1 MSVEQ
6 HIKPQLRVYDL
17 TVIVVGLVIGMGIF
31 RTPVEVAQKA
41 GRMDIFFY
49 AWLAGAVVSYIGAF
63 IFAEIGSRYP
73 RAGGFYKIFSHCYHP
88 AFAFMVN
95 WITVISN
102 AASSALVAMLGAEYI
117 APLLFPHS
125 HSPWVVPGIAMAAV
139 AILYGVNLAGIKPS
153 ARILSGLMI
162 VKVSLLLVIIG
173 SVFFIDAPKAVVNTT
188 LTGSPWNA
196 FALCFIPVFFTFGGY
211 QQTMNFGG
219 DIGQARK
226 ALPRAILIGMSIVS
240 LIYLTANYAY
250 YHALGLEG
258 LQHTTTLAATIPG
271 ILFGDGVNKVISII
285 MFFSVM
291 AYVHVSMMSNPRVYF
306 AMAEEGAMPPILM
319 RVNKKTQ
326 VQEYALSFF
335 TFFIIITLVFAE
347 SFQSGLKY
355 VMFFDSI
362 GFMAAA
368 ASIFIFRRRALSIG
382 AEGVFKM
389 KGYPVLPLFFI
400 LVYGVLTMTIFINEP
415 KTALIGFVL
424 FLVGWPLYYFVSHL
438 NKRDKKAL
446 R

>member
-1 MSVEQ
+1 MSGEQ

-31 RTPVEVAQKA
+31 RTPVEVANKA
-41 GRMDIFFY
+41 GRVDIIFY

-63 IFAEIGSRYP
+63 IFAEIGSRFP

-125 HSPWVVPGIAMAAV
+125 QSTWIVPGIALVAV
-139 AILYGVNLAGIKPS
+139 GILYVVNLSGIKPS

-162 VKVSLLLVIIG
+162 VKVSLLLIIIG
-173 SVFFIDAPKAVVNTT
+173 SVFFIDAPVSTVSST
-188 LTGSPWNA
+188 LNGSPWNA

-219 DIGQARK
+219 DIGHARK
-226 ALPRAILIGMSIVS
+226 SLPRAILIGMTIVS
-240 LIYLTANYAY
+240 LIYLAANYAY
-250 YHALGLEG
+250 YHALGLTG
-258 LQHTTTLAATIPG
+258 LQQTTTLASAIPG
-271 ILFGDGVNKVISII
+271 MLFGDAANKIISVI

-306 AMAEEGAMPPILM
+306 AMAEEGALPPVLM
-319 RVNKKTQ
+319 RVNKNTQ

-335 TFFIIITLVFAE
+335 TFFIVLTLIFAE

-368 ASIFIFRRRALSIG
+368 AAIFIFRRRAKTESSTS
-382 AEGVFKM
+382 EVFTM
-389 KGYPVLPLFFI
+389 RGYPYLPALFI
-400 LVYGVLTMTIFINEP
+400 LVYAVITVTIFINEP
-415 KTALIGFVL
+415 QTALIGFGL
-424 FLVGWPLYYFVSHL
+424 FLVGWPLYHMIRAGL
-438 NKRDKKAL
+438 MNRH
-446 R
+446 